1 MTAGSTILGGVAAR
15 KDLTMNHDEK
25 PAFSYPVKVGNISA
39 NAVTV
44 RLEANEAER
53 KALSDLW
60 DVLEVQ
66 SLKAELQ
73 IARWKKDGVKIK
85 GRVQARIV
93 QACVVTLEPVES
105 AIDEP
110 VEAIFVPEG
119 SRLARIAANDSGEM
133 ILDPEGPDLPDT
145 FAGDTIDVGLAV
157 TEHAALAI
165 DPYPR
170 KDGASF
176 GERIE
181 SSDKDDI
188 RPNPFAALKDW
199 KKD

>member
-1 MTAGSTILGGVAAR
+1 MAGSTILGGSAAR
-15 KDLTMNHDEK
+15 KDQTMNQDDK

-53 KALSDLW
+53 KALRDLW
-60 DVLEVQ
+60 AVLDVQ

-73 IARWKKDGVKIK
+73 IARWKRDGVKIK
-85 GRVQARIV
+85 GRVQAKIV
-93 QACVVTLEPVES
+93 QACVVTLEPVVS
-105 AIDEP
+105 LIDEP

-145 FAGDTIDVGLAV
+145 FTGDTIDAGLTV

-170 KDGASF
+170 KQGASF

-181 SSDKDDI
+181 STQKDDV
-188 RPNPFAALKDW
+188 RPNPFAVLKDW

>member
-1 MTAGSTILGGVAAR
+1 MAGSTILGGSAAR
-15 KDLTMNHDEK
+15 KDQTMNHDDK

-53 KALSDLW
+53 KALRDLW
-60 DVLEVQ
+60 AVLDVQ

-73 IARWKKDGVKIK
+73 IARWKRDGVKIK
-85 GRVQARIV
+85 GRVQAKIV
-93 QACVVTLEPVES
+93 QACVVTLEPVVS
-105 AIDEP
+105 LIDEP

-145 FAGDTIDVGLAV
+145 FTGDTIDAGLTV

-170 KDGASF
+170 KQGASF

-181 SSDKDDI
+181 STQKDDV
-188 RPNPFAALKDW
+188 RPNPFAVLKDW

>member
-1 MTAGSTILGGVAAR
+1 
-15 KDLTMNHDEK
+15 MNLDEK
-25 PAFSYPVKVGNISA
+25 PAFSFPVKVGNISA

-44 RLEANEAER
+44 HLEANAAEL
-53 KALSDLW
+53 KALRDLW
-60 DVLEVQ
+60 NVSEVV
-66 SLKAELQ
+66 SLSSDLQ
-73 IARWKKDGVKIK
+73 IARWKKDGVRIR
-85 GRVQARIV
+85 GRVEATIV

-105 AIDEP
+105 KIDEP

-119 SRLARIAANDSGEM
+119 SRLARIAANDGGEM
-133 ILDPEGPDLPDT
+133 ILDPDGPDLPDMFT
-145 FAGDTIDVGLAV
+145 GDTIDVGVAV

-170 KDGASF
+170 KPGATF

-181 SSDKDDI
+181 STDKDDA

>member
-1 MTAGSTILGGVAAR
+1 
-15 KDLTMNHDEK
+15 MNHDEK

-53 KALSDLW
+53 KALRDLW
-60 DVLEVQ
+60 NVLEVK
-66 SLKAELQ
+66 SVAAELQ
-73 IARWKKDGVKIK
+73 VARWKRDGVKIK
-85 GRVQARIV
+85 GRVKARIV

-105 AIDEP
+105 NIDEP

-133 ILDPEGPDLPDT
+133 ILDPEGPDLPDVFT
-145 FAGDTIDVGLAV
+145 GDTIDVGVTV

-170 KDGASF
+170 KAGVSF

-181 SSDKDDI
+181 SSEKDDV
-188 RPNPFAALKDW
+188 RPNPFAVLKDW

>member
-1 MTAGSTILGGVAAR
+1 
-15 KDLTMNHDEK
+15 MNHDEK

-53 KALSDLW
+53 TALRDLW
-60 DVLEVQ
+60 SVLEVQ

-73 IARWKKDGVKIK
+73 IARWKRDGVKIK
-85 GRVQARIV
+85 GRVQAKIV

-105 AIDEP
+105 EIDEP

-145 FAGDTIDVGLAV
+145 FTGDTIDVGLAV

-170 KDGASF
+170 KQGASF

-188 RPNPFAALKDW
+188 RPNPFAVLKDW

>member
-1 MTAGSTILGGVAAR
+1 
-15 KDLTMNHDEK
+15 MNHDEK

-53 KALSDLW
+53 TALRDLW
-60 DVLEVQ
+60 SVLEVQ

-73 IARWKKDGVKIK
+73 IARWKRDGVKIK
-85 GRVQARIV
+85 GRVQAKIV

-145 FAGDTIDVGLAV
+145 FTGDTIDVGLAV

-170 KDGASF
+170 KQGASF

-188 RPNPFAALKDW
+188 RPNPFAVLKDW

>member
-1 MTAGSTILGGVAAR
+1 MAGSTILGGGAAR
-15 KDLTMNHDEK
+15 KDQTMNHDEK

-53 KALSDLW
+53 KALGDLW
-60 DVLEVQ
+60 GVLEVQ
-66 SLKAELQ
+66 SLAAELQ

-85 GRVQARIV
+85 GRVKARIV
-93 QACVVTLEPVES
+93 QACVVTLEPVQSE
-105 AIDEP
+105 IDEP

-145 FAGDTIDVGLAV
+145 FTGDTIDVGLAV

-170 KDGASF
+170 KQGVSF

-181 SSDKDDI
+181 SSEKDDV

>member
-1 MTAGSTILGGVAAR
+1 
-15 KDLTMNHDEK
+15 MNDEK

-44 RLEANEAER
+44 RMSADDRER
-53 KALSDLW
+53 AALAALW
-60 DVLEVQ
+60 DVVAVE
-66 SLKAELQ
+66 SLTAELQ
-73 IARWKKDGVKIK
+73 INRWKKDGVRIR
-85 GRVQARIV
+85 GRVAARIV

-105 AIDEP
+105 QIDEAIDT
-110 VEAIFVPEG
+110 IFVPEG
-119 SRLARIAANDSGEM
+119 SRLARIAANDTGEM
-133 ILDPEGPDLPDT
+133 FVDPEGPDLPDIFT
-145 FAGDTIDVGLAV
+145 GDTIDAGTVV

-170 KDGASF
+170 KDGAAF

-181 SSDKDDI
+181 STVDDDV

>member
-1 MTAGSTILGGVAAR
+1 MAGSTILGGIAAR
-15 KDLTMNHDEK
+15 KDQTMNHDEK

-44 RLEANEAER
+44 RLAASEAECE
-53 KALSDLW
+53 ALRELW

-66 SLKAELQ
+66 SLTAELQ
-73 IARWKKDGVKIK
+73 IARWKKDGVKVK
-85 GRVQARIV
+85 GRVQAKIV
-93 QACVVTLEPVES
+93 QACVVTLEPVE
-105 AIDEP
+105 ALIDEP
-110 VEAIFVPEG
+110 IEAIFVPEG

-133 ILDPEGPDLPDT
+133 ILDPEGPDLPDMFT
-145 FAGDTIDVGLAV
+145 GDTIDVGLAV

-170 KDGASF
+170 KQGASF

-181 SSDKDDI
+181 SSEKDDV

>member
-1 MTAGSTILGGVAAR
+1 
-15 KDLTMNHDEK
+15 MNHDEK

-44 RLEANEAER
+44 RLEASEAER
-53 KALSDLW
+53 RALRDLW

-66 SLKAELQ
+66 SLTAELQ
-73 IARWKKDGVKIK
+73 IARWKKDGVKVK
-85 GRVQARIV
+85 GRVQAKIV
-93 QACVVTLEPVES
+93 QACVVTLEPVE
-105 AIDEP
+105 AVIDEP
-110 VEAIFVPEG
+110 VEVIFVPEG

-133 ILDPEGPDLPDT
+133 ILDPEGPDLPDMFT
-145 FAGDTIDVGLAV
+145 GDTIDVGQAV

-170 KDGASF
+170 KQGASF

-181 SSDKDDI
+181 SSEKDDV

>member
-1 MTAGSTILGGVAAR
+1 MAGSTILGGSAAR
-15 KDLTMNHDEK
+15 KDQTMNNDEK

-53 KALSDLW
+53 KALRDLW
-60 DVLEVQ
+60 AVLDVQ

-73 IARWKKDGVKIK
+73 IARWKRDGVKIK
-85 GRVQARIV
+85 GRVQAKIV

-105 AIDEP
+105 LIDEP

-145 FAGDTIDVGLAV
+145 FTGDTIDAGLTV

-170 KDGASF
+170 KQGASF

-181 SSDKDDI
+181 STEKDDV
-188 RPNPFAALKDW
+188 RPNPFAVLKDW

>member
-1 MTAGSTILGGVAAR
+1 
-15 KDLTMNHDEK
+15 MNHDEK

-44 RLEANEAER
+44 RLEANGAEL
-53 KALSDLW
+53 KALQGLW
-60 DVLEVQ
+60 GVLEVQ

-73 IARWKKDGVKIK
+73 IARWKRDGVKVK
-85 GRVQARIV
+85 GRVQAKIV
-93 QACVVTLEPVES
+93 QACVVTLEPVE
-105 AIDEP
+105 AVIDEP

-133 ILDPEGPDLPDT
+133 ILDPEGPDLPDMFT
-145 FAGDTIDVGLAV
+145 GDTIDVGVAV

-170 KDGASF
+170 KVGASF

-181 SSDKDDI
+181 SSEKDDV

>member
-1 MTAGSTILGGVAAR
+1 M
-15 KDLTMNHDEK
+15 KDDSQ
-25 PAFSYPVKVGNISA
+25 PAFSYPVKVGHISA
-39 NAVTV
+39 NAVSV
-44 RLEANEAER
+44 QLSANERER
-53 KALSDLW
+53 AALAKLW
-60 DVLEVQ
+60 GVRDVL
-66 SLKAELQ
+66 SLSAELQ

-85 GRVQARIV
+85 GRVKAKIV
-93 QACVVTLEPVES
+93 QACVVTLEPVE
-105 AIDEP
+105 AELDEP

-133 ILDPEGPDLPDT
+133 ILDPDGPDLPDM
-145 FAGDTIDVGLAV
+145 FSGDTIDVGVTV

-170 KDGASF
+170 KQGASF

-181 SSDKDDI
+181 SSEKDDV
-188 RPNPFAALKDW
+188 RPNPFAVLKDW

>member
-1 MTAGSTILGGVAAR
+1 MAGSTILGGSAAR
-15 KDLTMNHDEK
+15 KDQTMNHDEK

-53 KALSDLW
+53 KALRDLW
-60 DVLEVQ
+60 AVLDVQ

-73 IARWKKDGVKIK
+73 IARWKRDGVKIK
-85 GRVQARIV
+85 GRVQATIV
-93 QACVVTLEPVES
+93 QACVVTLEPVVS
-105 AIDEP
+105 LIDEP

-145 FAGDTIDVGLAV
+145 FTGDTIDAGLTV

-170 KDGASF
+170 KQGASF

-181 SSDKDDI
+181 STQKDDA
-188 RPNPFAALKDW
+188 RPNPFAVLKDW

>member
-1 MTAGSTILGGVAAR
+1 MAGSTILGGNAAR
-15 KDLTMNHDEK
+15 KDQTMNHNEK

-53 KALSDLW
+53 KALRDLW
-60 DVLEVQ
+60 AVLDVQ

-73 IARWKKDGVKIK
+73 IARWKRDGVKIK
-85 GRVQARIV
+85 GRVQATIV
-93 QACVVTLEPVES
+93 QACVVTLEPVVS
-105 AIDEP
+105 LIDEP

-145 FAGDTIDVGLAV
+145 FTGDTIDAGLTV

-170 KDGASF
+170 KQGASF

-181 SSDKDDI
+181 STQKDDA
-188 RPNPFAALKDW
+188 RPNPFAVLKDW

>member
-1 MTAGSTILGGVAAR
+1 MAGSTILGGSAAR
-15 KDLTMNHDEK
+15 KDQTMNHDEK

-53 KALSDLW
+53 KALGDLW
-60 DVLEVQ
+60 GVLEVQ
-66 SLKAELQ
+66 SLAAELQ

-85 GRVQARIV
+85 GRVKARIV
-93 QACVVTLEPVES
+93 QACVVTLEPVQSEV
-105 AIDEP
+105 DEP

-145 FAGDTIDVGLAV
+145 FTGDTIDVGLAV

-170 KDGASF
+170 KQGASF

-181 SSDKDDI
+181 SSEKDDV

>member
-1 MTAGSTILGGVAAR
+1 LGGIAAR
-15 KDLTMNHDEK
+15 KDQTMHHDEM

-44 RLEANEAER
+44 RLAADDAEL
-53 KALSDLW
+53 KALRDLW
-60 DVLEVQ
+60 DVMEVK
-66 SLKAELQ
+66 SLTSELQ
-73 IARWKKDGVKIK
+73 IARWKRDGVKIK
-85 GRVQARIV
+85 GRVQAKIV

-105 AIDEP
+105 DIDEP

-133 ILDPEGPDLPDT
+133 ILDPEGPDLPDMFT
-145 FAGDTIDVGLAV
+145 GDTIDVGLAV

-170 KDGASF
+170 KQGASF

-181 SSDKDDI
+181 SSEKDDV

>member
-1 MTAGSTILGGVAAR
+1 
-15 KDLTMNHDEK
+15 MNNDDK

-44 RLEANEAER
+44 RMQANESER
-53 KALSDLW
+53 QALRELW
-60 DVLEVQ
+60 DVADVESLE
-66 SLKAELQ
+66 AELQ
-73 IARWKKDGVKIK
+73 IARWKRDGVKIK
-85 GRVQARIV
+85 GRVKAKIV
-93 QACVVTLEPVES
+93 QSCVVTLEPVES
-105 AIDEP
+105 LIDEP
-110 VEAIFVPEG
+110 VDAIFVPEG

-145 FAGDTIDVGLAV
+145 FSGDTIDVGVTV

-170 KDGASF
+170 KEGVVF
-176 GERIE
+176 EERIE
-181 SSDKDDI
+181 SGEKDDI
-188 RPNPFAALKDW
+188 RPNPFAVLKDW

>member
-1 MTAGSTILGGVAAR
+1 
-15 KDLTMNHDEK
+15 MNHDEK
-25 PAFSYPVKVGNISA
+25 PAFSYPVKVGHISA

-44 RLEANEAER
+44 HIEANGAER
-53 KALSDLW
+53 KALGDLW

-66 SLKAELQ
+66 SLTADLQ
-73 IARWKKDGVKIK
+73 ISRWKKDGVKVK

-93 QACVVTLEPVES
+93 QACVVTLEPVE
-105 AIDEP
+105 AEIDEP

-133 ILDPEGPDLPDT
+133 ILDPEGPDVPET
-145 FAGDTIDVGLAV
+145 FTGDTIDVGV
-157 TEHAALAI
+157 TVSEHAALAI

-170 KDGASF
+170 KEGASF
-176 GERIE
+176 EERIE
-181 SSDKDDI
+181 STQKDDV
-188 RPNPFAALKDW
+188 RPNPFAVLKDW

>member
-1 MTAGSTILGGVAAR
+1 MTP
-15 KDLTMNHDEK
+15 DEK
-25 PAFSYPVKVGNISA
+25 PAFSYPVKVGTISA

-44 RLEANEAER
+44 HREANAAELH
-53 KALSDLW
+53 ALRHLW
-60 DVLEVQ
+60 GLLEVV
-66 SLKAELQ
+66 SLECDLQ
-73 IARWKKDGVKIK
+73 ISRWKRDGVRIK

-105 AIDEP
+105 TIDEP

-119 SRLARIAANDSGEM
+119 SRLARIAANDSAE
-133 ILDPEGPDLPDT
+133 IVLDPEGPDLPDLFT
-145 FAGDTIDVGLAV
+145 GDVIDVGVTV

-170 KDGASF
+170 KPGAAF

-181 SSDKDDI
+181 STEKDDV
-188 RPNPFAALKDW
+188 RPNPFAVLKDW

>member
-1 MTAGSTILGGVAAR
+1 MAGSTILGGSAAR
-15 KDLTMNHDEK
+15 KDQTMNHDEK

-53 KALSDLW
+53 KALGDLW
-60 DVLEVQ
+60 GVLEVQ
-66 SLKAELQ
+66 SLAAELQ

-85 GRVQARIV
+85 GQVKARIV
-93 QACVVTLEPVES
+93 QACVVTLEPVQSE
-105 AIDEP
+105 IDEP

-145 FAGDTIDVGLAV
+145 FTGDTIDVGLAV

-170 KDGASF
+170 KQGASF

-181 SSDKDDI
+181 SSEKDDV